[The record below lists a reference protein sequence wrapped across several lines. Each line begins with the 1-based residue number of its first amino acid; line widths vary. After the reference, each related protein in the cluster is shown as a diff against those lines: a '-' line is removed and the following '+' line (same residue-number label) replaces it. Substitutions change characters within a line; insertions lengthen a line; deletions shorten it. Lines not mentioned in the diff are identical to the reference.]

1 MYSGGARP
9 QGASRQ
15 LDFGGGKYET
25 RENNMMRDGAALLLL
40 MALPLVATAC
50 DDSAVSEVDAVTSL
64 AAAGEGTGL
73 AGTWVLNVEASEFPR
88 WRHGNGEG
96 PPEGRRGHRGGG
108 PDDGGAPGMH
118 HRRGQDPGGELVIA
132 LDESTLTF
140 THENGRTR
148 SFYTD
153 GRTETHEMRRGDG
166 EVEVS
171 ASLDDGVLVISS
183 VRSDGAT
190 MTRTLQV
197 SADGQQLTV
206 THAMANP
213 ARGHSGVVRVVFDRA
228 Q

>member
-1 MYSGGARP
+1 MGKGTLSVQIESQSYFLGSNLPVEIRDAHHRLVEKRKGNSRIELPAGLYS
-9 QGASRQ
+9 
-15 LDFGGGKYET
+15 
-25 RENNMMRDGAALLLL
+25 
-40 MALPLVATAC
+40 
-50 DDSAVSEVDAVTSL
+50 
-64 AAAGEGTGL
+64 
-73 AGTWVLNVEASEFPR
+73 VEAVLP
-88 WRHGNGEG
+88 
-96 PPEGRRGHRGGG
+96 
-108 PDDGGAPGMH
+108 DGGREA
-118 HRRGQDPGGELVIA
+118 QLVHVVA
-132 LDESTLTF
+132 DDESTLTF